1 VVKTVVKRIDADS
14 VLAEQVLDCRFD
26 SSDVRGARQT
36 AAYHGLIG
44 NDHKQKARPGK
55 FPEGFGDSLEQF
67 YACGVAEMVPVG
79 YEGAIPV

>member
-36 AAYHGLIG
+36 AAYYGLIG

-55 FPEGFGDSLEQF
+55 FPESFGDSLE
-67 YACGVAEMVPVG
+67 
-79 YEGAIPV
+79 